1 MNRAKASRILAACAL
16 AGLAWSAS
24 TSASEVAVL
33 RGGTRIE
40 LKSPLV
46 RQGNT
51 VLLTRADGT
60 LLSLPA
66 SELDLAATAKANA
79 APSPR
84 SSPAAARGS
93 ETLAGAARA
102 VREAPKAR
110 VRVTDADVGHPLRG
124 ISSAAPEEK
133 KESSGGS
140 GAGRVEIADYDQ
152 QRSEADLLVRGN
164 LRNPGATP
172 ATGVRLNVSAVDEK
186 GQAIASA
193 PALVASAVL
202 EPGHTSAFSVRLPV
216 GQTPVSILRFA
227 PQWVS
232 TPLAPAGSAAPGAA
246 GSPPAAPAAD
256 PTASRPAAQPTALP
270 YGQGLF
276 FAAPPPSAPSVP
288 PADGKTGYIPG
299 AASPENQPKPPQ

>member
-1 MNRAKASRILAACAL
+1 MNRTKTSRVLAACAL
-16 AGLAWSAS
+16 AGLAWSAA
-24 TSASEVAVL
+24 TSAAEVAVL

-40 LKSPLV
+40 LKSPLI

-66 SELDLAATAKANA
+66 SELDLAATAAANA
-79 APSPR
+79 RPAPR
-84 SSPAAARGS
+84 SSAKAVGVS
-93 ETLAGAARA
+93 ETPAGAARA

-110 VRVTDADVGHPLRG
+110 VRVTDADVGHPLRAIG
-124 ISSAAPEEK
+124 SAAPEEK
-133 KESSGGS
+133 KDSSVS

-152 QRSEADLLVRGN
+152 QRADADVLVRGN

-172 ATGVRLNVSAVDEK
+172 ATGVRLNVSAVDDK
-186 GQAIASA
+186 GQVIVSA
-193 PALVASAVL
+193 PAVVASAIL
-202 EPGHTSAFSVRLPV
+202 EPGRTSAFSARLAV
-216 GQTPVSILRFA
+216 GQTPVSVLRFS

-246 GSPPAAPAAD
+246 GTPAAPGAEPSAA
-256 PTASRPAAQPTALP
+256 RPAAQPTALP

-276 FAAPPPSAPSVP
+276 YAAPPPSAPSVA

>member
-1 MNRAKASRILAACAL
+1 MNRTKTSRILAACAL

-24 TSASEVAVL
+24 TSAAEVAVL

-40 LKSPLV
+40 LKSPLI

-66 SELDLAATAKANA
+66 SELDLAATAAANA
-79 APSPR
+79 RPAPR
-84 SSPAAARGS
+84 SSAKALGVS
-93 ETLAGAARA
+93 ETPAGAARA

-124 ISSAAPEEK
+124 SAAPEEK
-133 KESSGGS
+133 KDSSVS

-152 QRSEADLLVRGN
+152 QRADADVLVRGN

-172 ATGVRLNVSAVDEK
+172 ATGVRLNVSAVDDK
-186 GQAIASA
+186 GQVIVSA
-193 PALVASAVL
+193 PAVVASAIL
-202 EPGHTSAFSVRLPV
+202 EPGRTSAFSARLAV
-216 GQTPVSILRFA
+216 GQTPVSVLRFS
-227 PQWVS
+227 PQWIS

-246 GSPPAAPAAD
+246 GTPAAPGAEPFAA
-256 PTASRPAAQPTALP
+256 RPAAQPTALP

-276 FAAPPPSAPSVP
+276 YAAPPPSAPSVA

>member
-1 MNRAKASRILAACAL
+1 MNRTKTSRILAACAL
-16 AGLAWSAS
+16 AGLAWGAP
-24 TSASEVAVL
+24 TSAAEVAVL

-40 LKSPLV
+40 LKSPLI

-66 SELDLAATAKANA
+66 SELDLAATAAANA
-79 APSPR
+79 KPAPR
-84 SSPAAARGS
+84 SSAKAVGVS
-93 ETLAGAARA
+93 ETPAGAARA

-124 ISSAAPEEK
+124 IGSDAAEEK
-133 KESSGGS
+133 KPLAGGT

-152 QRSEADLLVRGN
+152 QRSDADLVVRGN
-164 LRNPGATP
+164 LRNPGATA
-172 ATGVRLNVSAVDEK
+172 ATAVRLNVSAVDQK
-186 GQAIASA
+186 GQAFASA
-193 PALVASAVL
+193 PAVVSSAVL
-202 EPGHTSAFSVRLPV
+202 EPGGTSAFSVRLPV
-216 GQTPVSILRFA
+216 GQTPVSTLRFA

-232 TPLAPAGSAAPGAA
+232 TALAPAGSAAPGAA
-246 GSPPAAPAAD
+246 GTPAAPGAEPPAA
-256 PTASRPAAQPTALP
+256 RPAAQPTALP

-276 FAAPPPSAPSVP
+276 YAAPPPSAPSVA

>member
-1 MNRAKASRILAACAL
+1 MNRAKATRILAACAL
-16 AGLAWSAS
+16 AGLAWTAS

-66 SELDLAATAKANA
+66 SELDLAATAAANA

-84 SSPAAARGS
+84 SSSAGVRVS
-93 ETLAGAARA
+93 ETPAGAARA

-124 ISSAAPEEK
+124 MGSAPEEK
-133 KESSGGS
+133 KELSGGS

-152 QRSEADLLVRGN
+152 QRSDADLVVRGN
-164 LRNPGATP
+164 LRNPGVTA
-172 ATGVRLNVSAVDEK
+172 AIGVRLNVSAVDDK
-186 GQAIASA
+186 GQVIVSA
-193 PALVASAVL
+193 PAVVASAVL
-202 EPGHTSAFSVRLPV
+202 EPGRTSTFSVRLAV
-216 GQTPVSILRFA
+216 GQTPVSIVRFA

-246 GSPPAAPAAD
+246 GTPAAAPGAEPSAA
-256 PTASRPAAQPTALP
+256 RPAAQPTAIP

-276 FAAPPPSAPSVP
+276 YAAPPPSAPSAP

>member
-1 MNRAKASRILAACAL
+1 MNRAKTSRILAACAL
-16 AGLAWSAS
+16 AGLVWSAS
-24 TSASEVAVL
+24 SAADVAVL
-33 RGGTRIE
+33 RGGTRIQ

-66 SELDLAATAKANA
+66 SELDLAATAAANA
-79 APSPR
+79 RPAPR
-84 SSPAAARGS
+84 SSAGPVRAS
-93 ETLAGAARA
+93 ETPAGAARA

-124 ISSAAPEEK
+124 MASAAPEEK
-133 KESSGGS
+133 KESSGS

-152 QRSEADLLVRGN
+152 QRLEADVVVKGN

-172 ATGVRLNVSAVDEK
+172 ATGVRLNVSAVDDK
-186 GQAIASA
+186 GQVIVSA
-193 PALVASAVL
+193 PAVVASAVL
-202 EPGHTSAFSVRLPV
+202 EPGRTSAFSVRLAV
-216 GQTPVSILRFA
+216 GQTPVSVLRFA

-246 GSPPAAPAAD
+246 GTPAAPGAE
-256 PTASRPAAQPTALP
+256 PSASRPAAQPTAVP

-276 FAAPPPSAPSVP
+276 YAAPPPNAPSVA

>member
-1 MNRAKASRILAACAL
+1 MNRTKTSRILAACAL
-16 AGLAWSAS
+16 AGLAWSGA
-24 TSASEVAVL
+24 TSAAEVAVL

-40 LKSPLV
+40 LRSPLI

-66 SELDLAATAKANA
+66 SELDLAATAAANA
-79 APSPR
+79 RPSPR
-84 SSPAAARGS
+84 SSAKAVGVS
-93 ETLAGAARA
+93 ETPAGAARA

-110 VRVTDADVGHPLRG
+110 VRVTDADVGHPLRAIG
-124 ISSAAPEEK
+124 SAAPEEK
-133 KESSGGS
+133 KDSSVS

-152 QRSEADLLVRGN
+152 QRADADVLVRGN

-172 ATGVRLNVSAVDEK
+172 ATGVRLNVSAVDDK
-186 GQAIASA
+186 GQVIVSA
-193 PALVASAVL
+193 PAVVASAIL
-202 EPGHTSAFSVRLPV
+202 EPGRTSAFSARLAV
-216 GQTPVSILRFA
+216 GQTPVSVLRFS
-227 PQWVS
+227 PQWIS

-246 GSPPAAPAAD
+246 GTPAAPGAEPSAA
-256 PTASRPAAQPTALP
+256 RPAAQPTALP

-276 FAAPPPSAPSVP
+276 YAAPPPSAPSVA

>member
-1 MNRAKASRILAACAL
+1 MNRTKTSRILAACAL
-16 AGLAWSAS
+16 AGLAWSAA
-24 TSASEVAVL
+24 TSAAEVAVL

-40 LKSPLV
+40 LRSPLI

-66 SELDLAATAKANA
+66 SELDLAATAAANA
-79 APSPR
+79 RPSPR
-84 SSPAAARGS
+84 SSAKAVGVS
-93 ETLAGAARA
+93 ETPAGAARA

-110 VRVTDADVGHPLRG
+110 VRVTDADVGHPLRAIG
-124 ISSAAPEEK
+124 SAAPEEK
-133 KESSGGS
+133 KDSSVS

-152 QRSEADLLVRGN
+152 QRADADVLVRGN

-172 ATGVRLNVSAVDEK
+172 ATGVRLNVSAVDDK
-186 GQAIASA
+186 GQVIVSA
-193 PALVASAVL
+193 PAVVASAIL
-202 EPGHTSAFSVRLPV
+202 EPGRTSAFSARLAV
-216 GQTPVSILRFA
+216 GQTPVSVLRFS
-227 PQWVS
+227 PQWIS

-246 GSPPAAPAAD
+246 GTPAAPGAEPSAA
-256 PTASRPAAQPTALP
+256 RPAAQPTALP

-276 FAAPPPSAPSVP
+276 YAAPPPSAPSVA

>member
-1 MNRAKASRILAACAL
+1 MNRTKTSRILAACAL
-16 AGLAWSAS
+16 AGLAWSAA
-24 TSASEVAVL
+24 TSAAEVAVL

-40 LKSPLV
+40 LKSPLI

-66 SELDLAATAKANA
+66 SELDLAATAAANA
-79 APSPR
+79 RPSPR
-84 SSPAAARGS
+84 SSAKAVGVS
-93 ETLAGAARA
+93 ETPAGAARA

-110 VRVTDADVGHPLRG
+110 VRVTDADVGHPLRAIG
-124 ISSAAPEEK
+124 SAAPEEK
-133 KESSGGS
+133 KDSSVS

-152 QRSEADLLVRGN
+152 QRADADVLVRGN

-172 ATGVRLNVSAVDEK
+172 ATGVRLNVSAVDDK
-186 GQAIASA
+186 GQVIVSA
-193 PALVASAVL
+193 PAVVASAIL
-202 EPGHTSAFSVRLPV
+202 EPGRTSAFSARLAV
-216 GQTPVSILRFA
+216 GQTPVSVLRFS
-227 PQWVS
+227 PQWIS

-246 GSPPAAPAAD
+246 GTPAAPGAEPSAA
-256 PTASRPAAQPTALP
+256 RPAAQPTALP

-276 FAAPPPSAPSVP
+276 YAAPPPSAPSVA